1 MPSSPSYVSSF
12 TAQQMQEYEAR
23 METSTSP
30 ADTPPVT
37 LPPVIHSPILISP
50 PLSKAGHQLNT
61 SSSESTLVQVHG
73 DPNDTFDIEKPRLP
87 AKRQPRIVRLLRHTL
102 FNVYRRLFSIV
113 FIANAVALVVFLVK
127 SSDILHVNIWNL
139 ATAASANVFV
149 ATAIRQDYVQNIL
162 YYMAWLTPQSA
173 PLRVRRVVA
182 KLYENGGVHSG
193 CGIAG
198 TLWFL
203 ALTVILSIQFAGEL
217 FTSRAVLI
225 ITCILQALFLLIVGF
240 AFPTFRAKYHNTF
253 EMSHRF
259 AGWAVIIL
267 FWVELGLLSHTVAQE
282 KRVTAGHVLVRQP
295 SFWLLMLITIHAI
308 LPWLYLRRWEFRAE
322 GLTKHAV
329 RLHFERNVGPCTGIA
344 ISKSPLLEWHPFAT
358 LPSLDPT
365 QKGGSVIVSRAGDW
379 TKSAVE
385 EPRRYYWVKGV
396 PKPGVLGL
404 SLIFRRVVIVTTG
417 SGIGPC
423 LSIIASP
430 ARRTVCRI
438 LWTGPRPEQTFGSE
452 IVQYVRRAD
461 PEAMIIDSKKDGRP
475 DMVALSYRLYV
486 EAQAEAVFV
495 ISNPALT
502 RKIVYSLESRGVP
515 AFGPIW
521 DS

>member
-1 MPSSPSYVSSF
+1 MSSFSSYVSSF

-23 METSTSP
+23 MKTSTSP
-30 ADTPPVT
+30 TDAPPVT
-37 LPPVIHSPILISP
+37 LPLAIHSSVLISP
-50 PLSKAGHQLNT
+50 PHLEEEHQLHT
-61 SSSESTLVQVHG
+61 SSSENTLVPEHANRNV
-73 DPNDTFDIEKPRLP
+73 TFDIEKLQLP
-87 AKRQPRIVRLLRHTL
+87 AKRQSRIVRLFRHTL
-102 FNVYRRLFSIV
+102 LNVYRRLFSIV
-113 FIANAVALVVFLVK
+113 FIANAVALVVFLAK

-162 YYMAWLTPQSA
+162 YYMVWLTPQSA

-198 TLWFL
+198 TLWFA
-203 ALTVILSIQFAGEL
+203 ALTIILSVQFVEEI
-217 FTSRAVLI
+217 FTSRAVL
-225 ITCILQALFLLIVGF
+225 TVTWILQALLLLIVGF
-240 AFPTFRAKYHNTF
+240 AYPTLRARYHNIF
-253 EMSHRF
+253 EISHRF
-259 AGWAVIIL
+259 AGWAVVIL

-282 KRVTAGHVLVRQP
+282 NRVTAGHVLIRQP
-295 SFWLLMLITIHAI
+295 SFWLLMLITFHAV
-308 LPWLYLRRWEFRAE
+308 LPWLFLRRWEFRAE

-385 EPRRYYWVKGV
+385 EPRSYYWVKGV

-404 SLIFRRVVIVTTG
+404 SLIFKSVVIVTTG

-430 ARRTVCRI
+430 TRRTACRI

-452 IVQYVRRAD
+452 IVHYVRQAD
-461 PEAMIIDSKKDGRP
+461 PEAMIIDSKKEGRP

-486 EAQAEAVFV
+486 EAKAEAVFV

>member
-1 MPSSPSYVSSF
+1 MRPPAIHESAPKSLSYLLEDQQTRTSIPYSGSSL
-12 TAQQMQEYEAR
+12 
-23 METSTSP
+23 
-30 ADTPPVT
+30 VT
-37 LPPVIHSPILISP
+37 
-50 PLSKAGHQLNT
+50 
-61 SSSESTLVQVHG
+61 EHG
-73 DPNDTFDIEKPRLP
+73 DYAEELELP
-87 AKRQPRIVRLLRHTL
+87 AKRQPRIVRLFRHTL
-102 FNVYRRLFSIV
+102 LNVYRRLFSTV
-113 FIANAVALVVFLVK
+113 FLANAVVLIVFTVK
-127 SSDILHVNIWNL
+127 SSDIHHVNIWNL

-149 ATAIRQDYVQNIL
+149 GTAIRQDYVQNVL
-162 YYMAWLTPQSA
+162 YFLAWLTPQSA

-193 CGIAG
+193 CGVAG

-203 ALTVILSIQFAGEL
+203 ALTFILSVQFAEDI
-217 FTSRAVLI
+217 FTSQTVLI
-225 ITCILQALFLLIVGF
+225 VTCILQALLLLIVVL
-240 AFPTFRAKYHNTF
+240 AYPTFRTKYHNVF
-253 EMSHRF
+253 EVSHRF
-259 AGWAVIIL
+259 AGWTVIIL
-267 FWVELGLLSHTVAQE
+267 FWVELGLLAHTVAQE
-282 KRVTAGHVLVRQP
+282 NHVTAAHVLVRQP
-295 SFWLLMLITIHAI
+295 SFWLLILITIHAI
-308 LPWLYLRRWEFRAE
+308 LPWLFLRRWEFRAE

-358 LPSLDPT
+358 LPSLDAT
-365 QKGGSVIVSRAGDW
+365 QKGGSIIVSRAGDW

-385 EPRRYYWVKGV
+385 QPRSYYWVKGV

-404 SLIFRRVVIVTTG
+404 SLIFKRVVIVTTG

-430 ARRTVCRI
+430 SRRTTCRI

-461 PEAMIIDSKKDGRP
+461 PEAMIIDSKKEGRP
-475 DMVALSYRLYV
+475 DMVNLSYRLYV
-486 EAQAEAVFV
+486 EAAAEAVFV